1 MLKATVRWKLLSILF
16 FLYSFQ
22 ANSTEYQ
29 PWLGNYYEFEFRSS
43 VDYQGSGWLT
53 SGSHLKKYTA
63 NNIFLNLS
71 FCNAIPDPSLGI
83 EFEVT
88 EARTR
93 VQHGEIDNLKLTG
106 RYLWQDDVA
115 GDSISLITGL
125 SYTQAFKKSLKD
137 PNSFHHGLHN
147 TEFFIS
153 FGKENP
159 DEWLWGSRLW
169 CVCALGIAEQGSPWL
184 RFNVDADKRWCE
196 KHEMSLFVHSLWGF
210 GHKNLYLHD
219 FQGYGPIKHQSI
231 DFGMRYTYVLEYY
244 GCASVEYSYRVY
256 AHNFPAYVHSVI
268 AQILY
273 TFGL

>member
-1 MLKATVRWKLLSILF
+1 MRFKILLAFLF
-16 FLYSFQ
+16 ISGYSVH
-22 ANSTEYQ
+22 ATEYQ
-29 PWLGNYYEFEFRSS
+29 PWLGNYYEFELLSNLK
-43 VDYQGSGWLT
+43 YQGSGWLA

-63 NNIFLNLS
+63 NNVFLNLS
-71 FCNAIPDPSLGI
+71 LSNAIPDPSCGI

-93 VQHGEIDNLKLTG
+93 IQHGEIDHLKLTG

-115 GDSISLITGL
+115 GDPMSLITGV
-125 SYTQAFKKSLKD
+125 SYIQAFKKSLKD
-137 PNSFHHGLHN
+137 VNSFHHGLYN
-147 TEFFIS
+147 TEFFVS

-159 DEWLWGSRLW
+159 DEWLWGSRW
-169 CVCALGIAEQGSPWL
+169 WGIFALGIAEQGSPWL
-184 RFNVDADKRWCE
+184 RFNLDYDKRLFE

-210 GHKNLYLHD
+210 GHKRLQLHN

-231 DFGMRYTYVLEYY
+231 DLGMRYTYLLEYY
-244 GCASVEYSYRVY
+244 GSASVEYSYRVY
-256 AHNFPAYVHSVI
+256 AHNFPSYVHCVL